1 MKLQYIYFRD
11 PLAHGGRE
19 STRGGRETIP
29 SRPPVPE
36 GVAKLSVIYF
46 NYKRHCTPH
55 CTPHCT
61 RIAPSLHLEP
71 LVKRTKRKAGQ
82 EKKTAEVDGEKP
94 RAGRESKAR
103 RHFFFWPRWGNML
116 LDVVLNFC
124 PSTFVLV
131 HTDLQTYKQ
140 TYIHTYIHIYLHTYI
155 HTYIHKYI
163 HTYRH
168 TYLLTTTSSIGRSRP
183 R

>member
-1 MKLQYIYFRD
+1 MYIHINIYKYIIQSHCTRIAPALHPHCTHIKLQYIYFRD

-36 GVAKLSVIYF
+36 GVAKVSATYLQ
-46 NYKRHCTPH
+46 YKRHCTPH

-82 EKKTAEVDGEKP
+82 EKKTAEVDREKP
-94 RAGRESKAR
+94 RAGRESKVAGIS
-103 RHFFFWPRWGNML
+103 FIEQ
-116 LDVVLNFC
+116 D
-124 PSTFVLV
+124 
-131 HTDLQTYKQ
+131 
-140 TYIHTYIHIYLHTYI
+140 
-155 HTYIHKYI
+155 
-163 HTYRH
+163 
-168 TYLLTTTSSIGRSRP
+168 
-183 R
+183 